1 MRAAIYAR
9 YSSEA
14 CSPTSI
20 PDQIASCRRLAEKRG
35 IEVLED
41 HIYHD
46 DAVSGA
52 RNDRSSLT
60 ALITAGQDGQFD
72 TVLIDD
78 LSRLSRSNLMT
89 LHTVALFESI
99 GVVIITSGDNID
111 TSDERSKL
119 LIPLQGMYNERFLA
133 DLREKTLRGMKGRK
147 SEGYFVGE
155 RTFGFESISSEKVR
169 LDNRGKEKPAGALM
183 QIDDAEAEVV
193 RGVFQEFADGRSIL
207 GIIKRLNESGFRGR
221 NNKVCRWSTGTIHIM
236 LRNEKYK
243 GIWTWNRTGYR
254 RNPLTGKLRRFDKAR
269 SEWDV
274 KESPEF
280 RIVSGELWDRVQ
292 VRLAEIRKTWPGG
305 KGRTGFQ
312 GSLGNATSM
321 YPQELLSGAMICGT
335 CGATIVKV
343 SGKGGGYYGCH
354 RAAKHGCD
362 NRIIVRKSVV
372 EKVILGELTNRLSNT
387 DSLAYVFRRVE
398 KMVAKEFAKSPG
410 AAKRKED
417 EYKKQR
423 QMLDNLIRYISQ
435 GRQSKAVE
443 EALKECEQKVVQLG
457 ADLEFLGK
465 CHTRLFKAPPKEWI
479 EERVSRIKEVLELKT
494 ERSAL
499 LLRKLFGKI
508 VAEPAEREDGVR
520 YLKAKTKLQCLALLE
535 KEPAPKD
542 LSAFQGVVGAGSTT
556 FRWRALEDSNLW
568 PLDS

>member
-20 PDQIASCRRLAEKRG
+20 ADQIASCRRLAEKRG

-60 ALITAGQDGQFD
+60 ALITAAQDGQFD
-72 TVLIDD
+72 AFLVDD

-89 LHTVALFESI
+89 LHTVALFESL
-99 GVVIITSGDNID
+99 GITILSAADNID
-111 TSDERSKL
+111 TSDERSKM
-119 LIPLQGMYNERFLA
+119 LIPLQGMINERFLA

-147 SEGYFVGE
+147 NEGYFVGE
-155 RTFGFESISSEKVR
+155 RTFGYESTPSEKVR
-169 LDNRGKEKPAGALM
+169 INNRGKEKPAGALM
-183 QIDDAEAEVV
+183 QINHDEAEVV
-193 RGVFQEFADGRSIL
+193 RRVFREFADGQSIF
-207 GIIKRLNESGFRGR
+207 GIIKRFNEEGIRGR
-221 NNKVCRWSTGTIHIM
+221 KNKVCRWSPATIHKM
-236 LRNEKYK
+236 PRNEKYK
-243 GIWTWNRTGYR
+243 GIWIWNRTGSK
-254 RNPLTGKLRRFDKAR
+254 RNPLTGKLRRFDKAK

-274 KESPEF
+274 KEFPEL
-280 RIVSGELWDRVQ
+280 RIVSDELWDRVQ
-292 VRLAEIRKTWPGG
+292 MRLAEIRKTWPGG
-305 KGRTGFQ
+305 KGRRGFQ
-312 GSLGNATSM
+312 GAKGNAVSV
-321 YPQELLSGAMICGT
+321 YPQELLSGAMICGV

-372 EKVILGELTNRLSNT
+372 EKVILRELTNKLSNT
-387 DSLAYVFRRVE
+387 ESLTYVFRRVE
-398 KMVAKEFAKSPG
+398 KMVAKEFAESPG

-423 QMLDNLIRYISQ
+423 QMLDNLVIYISQ

-443 EALKECEQKVVQLG
+443 EALAECEKKVEQLG
-457 ADLEFLGK
+457 VDLEFLNK

-494 ERSAL
+494 EKSAL

-508 VAEPAEREDGVR
+508 VAEPVETEDGFK
-520 YLKAKTKLQCLALLE
+520 YLKAKTKFQCLALLE

-542 LSAFQGVVGAGSTT
+542 LSAFQGGVGAGSTT

>member
-1 MRAAIYAR
+1 M
-9 YSSEA
+9 
-14 CSPTSI
+14 
-20 PDQIASCRRLAEKRG
+20 
-35 IEVLED
+35 
-41 HIYHD
+41 
-46 DAVSGA
+46 
-52 RNDRSSLT
+52 
-60 ALITAGQDGQFD
+60 
-72 TVLIDD
+72 
-78 LSRLSRSNLMT
+78 
-89 LHTVALFESI
+89 
-99 GVVIITSGDNID
+99 
-111 TSDERSKL
+111 
-119 LIPLQGMYNERFLA
+119 LIPLQGMINERFLA

-147 SEGYFVGE
+147 NEGYFVGE
-155 RTFGFESISSEKVR
+155 RTFGFESTPSEKVR
-169 LDNRGKEKPAGALM
+169 LDNRGKEKAAGALM
-183 QIDDAEAEVV
+183 QINETEAEVV
-193 RGVFQEFADGRSIL
+193 RRVFRDFADGQSIFS
-207 GIIKRLNESGFRGR
+207 IIKRLNQEGVRGR
-221 NNKVCRWSTGTIHIM
+221 KNKVCRWSTQTIHTM

-243 GIWTWNRTGYR
+243 GIWIWNRTGSK
-254 RNPLTGKLRRFDKAR
+254 RNPLTGKLRRYDKPK

-274 KESPEF
+274 KEFPEF
-280 RIVSGELWDRVQ
+280 RIVPEELWDRVQ
-292 VRLAEIRKTWPGG
+292 SRLVEVQKTWPGG
-305 KGRTGFQ
+305 KGRRGFQ
-312 GSLGNATSM
+312 GSRGNATSV
-321 YPQELLSGAMICGT
+321 YPQELLSGAMVCDV

-354 RAAKHGCD
+354 RAAKHGCE

-372 EKVILGELTNRLSNT
+372 EKVILRELTNKLSNT

-398 KMVAKEFAKSPG
+398 KMVAKEFAQSPG
-410 AAKRKED
+410 AAKRKEEED
-417 EYKKQR
+417 KKQR
-423 QMLDNLIRYISQ
+423 QMLDNLVGYISQ

-479 EERVSRIKEVLELKT
+479 EERVSSIKEVLELKT

>member
-99 GVVIITSGDNID
+99 GIVIITSGDNID

-155 RTFGFESISSEKVR
+155 RTFGFESIPSEKVR

-183 QIDDAEAEVV
+183 QINDAEAEVV

-207 GIIKRLNESGFRGR
+207 GIIKRLNESGVRGR
-221 NNKVCRWSTGTIHIM
+221 KNKVCRWSTGTIHIM
-236 LRNEKYK
+236 LRNQKYK
-243 GIWTWNRTGYR
+243 GIWTWNRTGYK
-254 RNPLTGKLRRFDKAR
+254 RNPLTGKLRHYDKPK

-280 RIVSGELWDRVQ
+280 RIVPEELWDRVQ

-312 GSLGNATSM
+312 GALGNATSI
-321 YPQELLSGAMICGT
+321 YPQELLSGAMVCGT

-354 RAAKHGCD
+354 RAAKRGCE

-372 EKVILGELTNRLSNT
+372 EKVILGELSNRLSNT

-398 KMVAKEFAKSPG
+398 KMVAKEFAESPG

-423 QMLDNLIRYISQ
+423 QMLDNLVGYIAQ

-443 EALKECEQKVVQLG
+443 AALEECEKKVEQLG
-457 ADLEFLGK
+457 TDLEFLGK

-508 VAEPAEREDGVR
+508 VAEPVETEDGLR
-520 YLKAKTKLQCLALLE
+520 YLRAKTTLKCLALLE

-542 LSAFQGVVGAGSTT
+542 SPALPGGVGAGSTT